1 MNFLDPRC
9 QSGPFS
15 HLQFGLCDDSSSP
28 VAYVDSTAP
37 ESWIATVKNDGQKEV
52 TFTAIDNCVVQ
63 NDEQQGR
70 GRCDCMLTTDRAMY
84 LVELKERVGST
95 WKNEAIEQLKS
106 TIELLKA
113 THGQEFLDNYSPK
126 KAFVCNRR
134 KAPFV
139 TLETDRKQL
148 FFRAYGFKLDIQTT
162 VLVV

>member
-70 GRCDCMLTTDRAMY
+70 GRCDCMLTTDGALY

>member
-1 MNFLDPRC
+1 VNFLDPRC

-70 GRCDCMLTTDRAMY
+70 GRCDCMLTTDRALY